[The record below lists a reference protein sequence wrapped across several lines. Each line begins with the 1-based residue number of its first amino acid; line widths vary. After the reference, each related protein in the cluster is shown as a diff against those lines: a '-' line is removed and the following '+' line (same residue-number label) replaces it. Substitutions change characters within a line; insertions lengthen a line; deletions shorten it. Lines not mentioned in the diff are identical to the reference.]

1 MNNHLF
7 NIIEVFLA
15 RVEETAHVPALVH
28 EGRSVTYK
36 DLLNDVLCTAAYY
49 QQKGIIKGDKVL
61 VSIPVSIDLYR
72 TILAIL
78 YLGAIP
84 VLPDEW
90 LSGDLLKEGLDKV
103 PCSALIAPGK
113 LILYTSF
120 NGPLR
125 SIPLKIKSGK
135 MNAAPASSPPY
146 QGTDNEVAVVCFT
159 ARENAV
165 KVSDLSHELILA
177 QLTALKPLLQPA
189 QDITLTTFAYVPLWQ
204 LALGKT
210 TVLPPDKFKAGKPDA
225 ATIIANA
232 CKENKVTTLI
242 IPPVLMDMLTTF
254 SLPLVRHIYTG
265 GDPVFP
271 SLAGDITIKFP
282 QAATTIIYG
291 ITPALPISH
300 ITSAEVGNTS
310 LKTLKSRGLPVGFTD
325 GAIAASIIPFHHS
338 PIPPLSSFAW
348 QQLQCKP
355 GEAGEIVVS
364 GEHVLKQYLHDTD
377 AASLDTIHVDG
388 VTWLRT
394 GDAGSVSE
402 EGKLYYLGHMQELFE
417 WDGQLIF
424 PTIAANSFKMRSGA
438 SEAALVMHKDKLVLV
453 IEAAAPLNDRMLS
466 GSLQDTGLTSATVK
480 YLKKI
485 PKEPHQ
491 PVNIDYKKLISLL

>member
-1 MNNHLF
+1 MNDHLF
-7 NIIEVFLA
+7 NIIEVFLDRA
-15 RVEETAHVPALVH
+15 KETAHVPALIH
-28 EGRSVTYK
+28 EGKSLTYK

-49 QQKGIIKGDKVL
+49 QQKGIIAGDKVL

-72 TILAIL
+72 AILAII

-84 VLPDEW
+84 VLPGESLD
-90 LSGDLLKEGLDKV
+90 GDLLRDGLIKV
-103 PCSALIAPGK
+103 PCSALIAPAR

-120 NGPLR
+120 SGPLR
-125 SIPLKIKSGK
+125 NIPLKIKSGK
-135 MNAAPASSPPY
+135 MNAAPAPFPQH
-146 QGTDNEVAVVCFT
+146 QGTDSDVALIT
-159 ARENAV
+159 MTTRENAV
-165 KVSDLSHELILA
+165 EISDLSHELILA
-177 QLTALKPLLQPA
+177 QLTALKPLLQPT
-189 QDITLTTFAYVPLWQ
+189 QDITLTTLPYVPLWQ

-210 TVLPPDKFKAGKPDA
+210 TVLPPDKFKADKPDA
-225 ATIIANA
+225 TSVIANA

-242 IPPVLMDMLTTF
+242 IPPLLMDGLTTF
-254 SLPLVRHIYTG
+254 SLPLVRHIYAG
-265 GDPVFP
+265 GNPVFP

-282 QAATTIIYG
+282 QAATTIVYG
-291 ITPALPISH
+291 ITAAVPISH

-310 LKTLKSRGLPVGFTD
+310 LKTLKLLGLPVGFPD
-325 GAIAASIIPFHHS
+325 GAIAVSIIPFHQS

-355 GEAGEIVVS
+355 GEAGEIVVT
-364 GEHVLKQYLHDTD
+364 GEHVVKQYLHDTE
-377 AASLDTIHVDG
+377 AASLNTVHVDG

-394 GDAGSVSE
+394 GDAGRISE
-402 EGKLYYLGHMQELFE
+402 EGKLYFLGHIQEIFE

-424 PTIAANSFKMRSGA
+424 PTVAANSFKMRSGVT
-438 SEAALVMHKDKLVLV
+438 EAALIQHKGKLFLV
-453 IEAAAPLNDRMLS
+453 IEAATPLNDRMLS

-491 PVNIDYKKLISLL
+491 PVNIDYKKLTGLL